1 MLLQEEQKKIME
13 EWELGELPDKEAP
26 EHDPPRPHAV
36 MEQDICL

>member
-13 EWELGELPDKEAP
+13 EWGLEDLLDREAP
-26 EHDPPRPHAV
+26 EPGLSWPHAV

>member
-13 EWELGELPDKEAP
+13 EWGLEDLLDREAP
-26 EHDPPRPHAV
+26 EPGLSRPHAV